1 VFANQKRAA
10 KILVVDDEPMVRR
23 FVVATLQ
30 SRGFGVLEASS
41 GQEGLKYFSEHD
53 GVDLVLTDILMPV
66 MSGPEMI
73 QHIVKIDPCVKIM
86 FMTRTDPDK
95 RLMNFH
101 DKHYLLLHKPFTLD
115 KLLKSVQDCLAN

>member
-1 VFANQKRAA
+1 MFATPKRDA

-30 SRGFGVLEASS
+30 SRGFAVVEASS
-41 GQEGLKYFSEHD
+41 GQEALNYFFEHD

-73 QHIVKIDPCVKIM
+73 QRIVKIDPSVKIM
-86 FMTRTDPDK
+86 
-95 RLMNFH
+95 L
-101 DKHYLLLHKPFTLD
+101 
-115 KLLKSVQDCLAN
+115 